1 MRTTCETGGPSTCEA
16 LDEPVIVVSGLP
28 RSGTSMMM
36 QMLAAGGLEVLTDDV
51 HQPDDDN
58 PLGYF
63 EYEPVNRLQEDASW
77 MSQVR
82 GKAVKVVSPLLPELP
97 PGLSYK
103 VLFMRRATQEVL
115 ISQAKLAKGRLPNE
129 DRLPAV
135 MARHLA
141 EMGSWIEQAAHV
153 DSMYIEYG
161 DAVHDPMGTA
171 KKVVKFLD
179 MPLDIAGMVAAVVP
193 RLYRNR
199 SDPLTQPQ

>member
-1 MRTTCETGGPSTCEA
+1 MRATCKTGGPDVCEA

-36 QMLAAGGLEVLTDDV
+36 QMLAAGGLDVLTDGV

-58 PLGYF
+58 PLGYL
-63 EYEPVNRLQEDASW
+63 EYAPVNCLQEDASW
-77 MSQVR
+77 MARIR

-97 PGLSYK
+97 PEFFYK

-115 ISQAKLAKGRLPNE
+115 MSQARLSKSRLPNE

-135 MARHLA
+135 IARHLA
-141 EMGSWIEQAAHV
+141 EVGSWIRQAAHV
-153 DSMYIEYG
+153 DCMYVEYRT
-161 DAVHDPMGTA
+161 AVLEPVDTA
-171 KKVVKFLD
+171 RQVVAFLGL
-179 MPLDIAGMVAAVVP
+179 PLDIPGMGAAVVP

-199 SDPLTQPQ
+199 SGA

>member
-1 MRTTCETGGPSTCEA
+1 MRTIRETGGPDIREK

-36 QMLAAGGLEVLTDDV
+36 RMLAAGGLDVLTDGV

-63 EYEPVNRLQEDASW
+63 EYAPVNRLREDSSW

-97 PGLSYK
+97 PGFSYK
-103 VLFMRRATQEVL
+103 VLFMRRATPEVL
-115 ISQAKLAKGRLPNE
+115 LSQAKLAKGRLPNE

-135 MARHLA
+135 IARHLA
-141 EMGSWIEQAAHV
+141 EVDSWIEQTGHV
-153 DSMYIEYG
+153 DCMYVEYRS
-161 DAVHDPMGTA
+161 AVFEPVDTA
-171 KKVVKFLD
+171 RQVAKFLGL
-179 MPLDIAGMVAAVVP
+179 PLDIAGMGAAVVP

-199 SDPLTQPQ
+199 SDVLADH

>member
-1 MRTTCETGGPSTCEA
+1 MRATWETGGPEICEA

-36 QMLAAGGLEVLTDDV
+36 QMLAAGGLDVLTDGV

-77 MSQVR
+77 MPRVR

-97 PGLSYK
+97 PEFSYK

-115 ISQAKLAKGRLPNE
+115 ISQARLAKGRLPNE

-135 MARHLA
+135 IAGHLA
-141 EMGSWIEQAAHV
+141 EMDSWIKQAAHV
-153 DSMYIEYG
+153 DCMYVEYRT
-161 DAVHDPMGTA
+161 AVLEPVDTA
-171 KKVVKFLD
+171 RQVAKFLGL
-179 MPLDIAGMVAAVVP
+179 PLDIAGMGAAVVP

-199 SDPLTQPQ
+199 SDPSA